1 MLHNLLKIK
10 TVVLYLILISSTL
23 MVVLPVLSF
32 SKTGHLLHVNVA
44 KELRKRGSS
53 IFSQTASNSTK
64 ENRLK

>member
-1 MLHNLLKIK
+1 
-10 TVVLYLILISSTL
+10 LISSTL

-44 KELRKRGSS
+44 KELRKHDSS

-64 ENRLK
+64 ENRVKIIKV

>member
-1 MLHNLLKIK
+1 
-10 TVVLYLILISSTL
+10 

-44 KELRKRGSS
+44 KELRKHDSS

-64 ENRLK
+64 DNRVKIIKVWGNDTSELLLWSAIN